1 MKTLFKLVVLIAFL
15 AFAVVTFIKIV
26 GKWLWKE
33 AIGIAEELWKEMT
46 ESCGCCTT
54 KRSDSET

>member
-15 AFAVVTFIKIV
+15 VFAVVTFIKIV
-26 GKWLWKE
+26 GKYSWKE

-46 ESCGCCTT
+46 ELCGCCNT
-54 KRSDSET
+54 KKSDSET